1 MSQNKQRVTT
11 QQLVDY
17 FWEQSKEITTTEK
30 VNIDFYE
37 DTTVDV
43 SVLLRN
49 EQEGVNTMIQIRRT
63 FDPVQDF
70 IDAFDITEV
79 TQPLRIT
86 LEDLFKLYRE
96 GEAELEVVDNWPA

>member
-1 MSQNKQRVTT
+1 MTNKQKVTT

-17 FWEQSKEITTTEK
+17 FWEQNKEITTTEK
-30 VNIDFYE
+30 VNVDFHE
-37 DTTVDV
+37 DNIVDV

-49 EQEGVNTMIQIRRT
+49 EQDGVDAMIQIRRT
-63 FDPVQDF
+63 FDRVQDF

-79 TQPLRIT
+79 TRASEIT
-86 LEDLFKLYRE
+86 LEDLFKLYRK